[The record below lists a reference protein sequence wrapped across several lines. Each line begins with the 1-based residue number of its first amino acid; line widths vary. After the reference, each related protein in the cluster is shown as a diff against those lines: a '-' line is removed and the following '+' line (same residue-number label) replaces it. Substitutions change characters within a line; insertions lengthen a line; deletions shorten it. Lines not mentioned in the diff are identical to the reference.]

1 MIEMKK
7 INEYPGIPKE
17 LKSVID
23 EKSPDELAEMI
34 DHAKG
39 VMSYY
44 RCAMLEIVTKFEVLN
59 EQFSLS
65 YDRNPIESIKSRL
78 KSVNSIHDKLLRKN
92 LPFTIMSITENL
104 YDIAG
109 VRVICSYIDDIYL
122 LADCLLQQ
130 DDITLVE
137 MKDYISEPKA
147 NGYRSLHLIVEI
159 PIFLCDEKKYVKVEV
174 QLRTISMESWA
185 NLEHQMRY
193 KKKLDDELLAKT
205 EGALLECAEACYNID
220 LKMQS
225 IRNYIEEAQ
234 SEDE

>member
-1 MIEMKK
+1 
-7 INEYPGIPKE
+7 
-17 LKSVID
+17 
-23 EKSPDELAEMI
+23 MI

-39 VMSYY
+39 IMSYY
-44 RCAMLEIVTKFEVLN
+44 RCAMLEVVTKFEVLN

-78 KSVNSIHDKLLRKN
+78 KSVGSIHDKLLRKN
-92 LPFTIMSITENL
+92 LPFTIYSITHDL

-137 MKDYISEPKA
+137 MKDYIKEPKD

-159 PIFLCDEKKYVKVEV
+159 PIFLCNEKKFIKVEV
-174 QLRTISMESWA
+174 QFRTIAMESWA

-193 KKKLDDELLAKT
+193 KKKLGDELLAKT
-205 EGALLECAEACYNID
+205 SDALLECAESCYNID

-225 IRNYIEEAQ
+225 IRNLIEE
-234 SEDE
+234 SEEDT